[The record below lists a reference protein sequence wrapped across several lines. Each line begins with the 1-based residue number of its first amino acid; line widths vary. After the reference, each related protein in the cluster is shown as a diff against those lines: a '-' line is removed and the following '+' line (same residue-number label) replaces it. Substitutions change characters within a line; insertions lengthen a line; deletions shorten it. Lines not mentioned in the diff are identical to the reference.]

1 MKEMREIEI
10 KIETER
16 KEVRNE
22 QREEEKNFKR
32 IKKKKPYCDL
42 QCLNYLLSGPLYK
55 SLPIYFRE

>member
-32 IKKKKPYCDL
+32 IKKKKNPTVTC
-42 QCLNYLLSGPLYK
+42 SV
-55 SLPIYFRE
+55 

>member
-16 KEVRNE
+16 KEVRSE

-32 IKKKKPYCDL
+32 I
-42 QCLNYLLSGPLYK
+42 
-55 SLPIYFRE
+55 

>member
-1 MKEMREIEI
+1 MREIEI

-32 IKKKKPYCDL
+32 IKKKNPTVTC
-42 QCLNYLLSGPLYK
+42 SV
-55 SLPIYFRE
+55 